1 MGKLWCQISEVHR
14 EVSLNAWGSIPGDG
28 PVESNSKVALIE
40 KNQNLRRRA
49 VDLLLEIVELRE
61 QLLQPEQPTRSH
73 RGI

>member
-1 MGKLWCQISEVHR
+1 
-14 EVSLNAWGSIPGDG
+14 
-28 PVESNSKVALIE
+28 
-40 KNQNLRRRA
+40 LRRRA